1 MRIAFI
7 SFEFPPDT
15 GGGGIGT
22 YLKDVIP
29 ALAHRDHQVGL
40 FCGGLRDERV
50 EDGNIVIQKLAG
62 GQEEFGRRAAIAFG
76 EEHRR
81 APFQIVEAT
90 DYGAWGLEVQ
100 RQFPDIPSV
109 VKLHTPS
116 FVISPMHWKAP
127 RLSQKIR
134 MILGAIRQRKTLPT
148 FKFYFGI
155 DHKKE
160 IESLKLA
167 TTVAAT
173 TRAVLE
179 RVATDVPEIRIKSE
193 IYPYPFQP
201 LPILLKHQTPGNF
214 SRVTYVGR
222 LEPRK
227 GVLDLARAIPMVR
240 KQCPSLQFRF
250 IGRDMPSGRGKRT
263 CAEEIRK
270 ITKGD
275 SGVEILPAQATEEVY
290 RRYGETDI
298 CCFPSHWESFG
309 LVVLESMA
317 AGRAVIGTKESGMA
331 EIVEDQKTG
340 LLVEP
345 RNPEQLA
352 QAICRLVKDK
362 DLRATLGAAAR
373 AKVLKAYN
381 DDIVLRKQVDHYKK
395 VIEGAKNNFEVSS

>member
-29 ALAHRDHQVGL
+29 ALAHRGHQVGL

-50 EDGNIVIQKLAG
+50 QDGNILIRKLAG
-62 GQEEFGRRAAIAFG
+62 GQEEFGRRAAAAFG
-76 EEHRR
+76 EEHQC
-81 APFQIVEAT
+81 APFQIIEVT
-90 DYGAWGLEVQ
+90 DYAAWGLEVQ
-100 RQFPDIPSV
+100 RQFPDTPSV

-134 MILGAIRQRKTLPT
+134 MILGAMRQRKTLPK
-148 FKFYFGI
+148 FEFYFGR
-155 DHKKE
+155 DHKEE
-160 IESLKLA
+160 IKSLRLA
-167 TTVAAT
+167 TAVAAT

-179 RVATDVPEIRIKSE
+179 RVASDVPEIREKTV

-201 LPILLKHQTPGNF
+201 SPILLNHKIPGTF
-214 SRVTYVGR
+214 SRVSYVGR

-227 GVLDLARAIPMVR
+227 GVLDLAEAFPIIRA
-240 KQCPSLQFRF
+240 QLPSLQFRF

-270 ITKGD
+270 ITGGD
-275 SGVEILPAQATEEVY
+275 SRVEILPAKTTEEVY
-290 RRYGETDI
+290 RRYGEADI

-309 LVVLESMA
+309 LVVLEAMA
-317 AGRAVIGTKESGMA
+317 AGRAVIVTLGSGMA
-331 EIVEDQKTG
+331 EIVEHEKTG
-340 LLVEP
+340 ILVEP
-345 RNPEQLA
+345 KKPKELA
-352 QAICRLVKDK
+352 KAICRLAQNPEM
-362 DLRATLGAAAR
+362 RAALGRAAR
-373 AKVLKAYN
+373 AKVLETYSPEA
-381 DDIVLRKQVDHYKK
+381 VLQKQVEHYKK
-395 VIEGAKNNFEVSS
+395 VIEEFPTKR